1 MMMAFVVFLLE
12 GVTLLVRHAQAGIS
26 AGVAHL
32 STDLTML
39 MRMPGAFLGAFAA
52 DLGTVF
58 ADQAGELALALHEIH
73 GQFAELGTIGIK
85 GDATLHHG
93 SVLFGLAGLGA
104 CLAGEQGF
112 LAGIDTGL
120 V

>member
-1 MMMAFVVFLLE
+1 MMVFCY
-12 GVTLLVRHAQAGIS
+12 VPARMNSLLVRHAQAGIG

-32 STDLTML
+32 STDLAML

-58 ADQAGELALALHEIH
+58 ADQAGKLALALHEIH
-73 GQFAELGTIGIK
+73 GQFAELGAIGIK
-85 GDATLHHG
+85 RDATLHHG

-104 CLAGEQGF
+104 SLAGEQGF